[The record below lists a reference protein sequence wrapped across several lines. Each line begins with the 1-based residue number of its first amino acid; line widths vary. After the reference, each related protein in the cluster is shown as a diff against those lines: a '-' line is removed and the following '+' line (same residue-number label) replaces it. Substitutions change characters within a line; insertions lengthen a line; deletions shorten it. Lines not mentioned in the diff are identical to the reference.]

1 MTAEPALRL
10 RGTTERREI
19 SGLTLFPGNARKGDI
34 PKIRKS
40 LREFGQIQTVVVQ
53 KSTDYVLGGNHTV
66 QAAELEGWT
75 EIDAYVVDVDDA
87 EALKINVALNKLGD
101 EGTYDFEALISQLEE
116 IDDLVGTGWSPE
128 ELEDMI
134 VAYEPDAEILPP
146 APSAAELAARPEAA
160 VGVDVR
166 TGPSG
171 DPDEVD
177 DSYGAPTDSD
187 RRAKFTP
194 DATRVNASRRLMVMD
209 LPVDVFL
216 WTSERLE
223 ELCEERDIETNT
235 EMILALIAEATG
247 TEAPALSAEEN
258 AGND

>member
-1 MTAEPALRL
+1 MKAEPALRL

-40 LREFGQIQTVVVQ
+40 LRAFGQIQTVVVQ
-53 KSTDYVLGGNHTV
+53 RSTDYVLGGNHTV
-66 QAAELEGWT
+66 QAAELEGWS

-101 EGTYDFEALISQLEE
+101 EGTYDFEALIVQLEE
-116 IDDLVGTGWSPE
+116 IDDLVDTGWTAD

-146 APSAAELAARPEAA
+146 APTAAELAARPAE
-160 VGVDVR
+160 
-166 TGPSG
+166 TGPTG

-223 ELCEERDIETNT
+223 ELCEDEGVETNT
-235 EMILALIAEATG
+235 EMILALIAKATG
-247 TEAPALSAEEN
+247 TEAPSLSAEEA

>member
-101 EGTYDFEALISQLEE
+101 EGTYDFEALIAQLEE
-116 IDDLVGTGWSPE
+116 IDDLVGTGWSQD
-128 ELEDMI
+128 ELDDLV
-134 VAYEPDAEILPP
+134 VAYEPEVEIAPP
-146 APSAAELAARPEAA
+146 SPEARPSAAEAAARPA
-160 VGVDVR
+160 
-166 TGPSG
+166 G
-171 DPDEVD
+171 DPDEVE
-177 DSYGAPTDSD
+177 DSYGTPTIDSN
-187 RRAKFTP
+187 RREKFDP
-194 DATRVNASRRLMVMD
+194 NGERRNAARRLMVFD

-223 ELCEERDIETNT
+223 EVCAERGMETNT
-235 EMILALIAEATG
+235 EAVLALIAEATG
-247 TEAPALSAEEN
+247 TEAPALTAEES